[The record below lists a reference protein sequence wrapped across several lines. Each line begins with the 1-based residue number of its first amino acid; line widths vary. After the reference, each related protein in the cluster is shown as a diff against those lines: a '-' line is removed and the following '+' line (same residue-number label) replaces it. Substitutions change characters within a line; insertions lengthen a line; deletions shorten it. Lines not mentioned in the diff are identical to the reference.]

1 MSAVIHTFPATRPES
16 TQPGTDELVDE
27 LARAVGSEGAG
38 PGGEA
43 MVGTADGPRPLVSIR
58 PDRRGGSNDLVVVGA
73 VSDEVKRR
81 RLVVA
86 TVTLA
91 LALVFALFAGL
102 GGATADGE
110 VEVAE
115 VATLQAG
122 ETLWQ
127 LADEMTPPGQDVR
140 PTLRAVMELNGFESA
155 TLPAGTAVKL
165 PAVME

>member
-27 LARAVGSEGAG
+27 LARAVGRQGVA
-38 PGGEA
+38 PGDEV
-43 MVGTADGPRPLVSIR
+43 MVGTGDGSGPLVSIR
-58 PDRRGGSNDLVVVGA
+58 PDRRDGSNDLVVVGV
-73 VSDEVKRR
+73 VSDEAKRR

-86 TVTLA
+86 AVTLA

-110 VEVAE
+110 VEVKQ

-127 LADEMTPPGQDVR
+127 LADEITPPGQDVR
-140 PTLRAVMELNGFESA
+140 PTLRAIMELNGFESA
-155 TLPAGTAVKL
+155 TLPVGTAVRL
-165 PAVME
+165 PAVQD